1 MQIHE
6 LTQHSLNEGFMD
18 QLKSTTA
25 KAKGVVGSAIN
36 KIGQANDYV
45 NTKTAQAGNK
55 IMAANKALGKAMP
68 APLQRMTGDYGSS
81 AAGVAQGMEKK
92 GFGMQYQP
100 PSDNWRLKYR
110 ALKSDPAVT
119 QFSQAIADA
128 WPKFEKSQL
137 KTRSVP
143 TPVAAPPA
151 GTAPPTPVAA
161 PPAGTAP
168 PTQYAKV
175 GKDKLNPNDPADA
188 KIIAAMKS
196 QGYLEETGTPEEDRY
211 AETFVRWSDEKL
223 KTREKTTGETIDMD
237 DVRDISN
244 LNTQLIT
251 ALEKVVN
258 TRGTPEQNAAIF
270 QYCMLASAGV
280 QAVAQKIKNKNPRSN
295 SSVIASTM
303 KPAMQQKL
311 STLGVSPMQQAQIGK
326 VLQTNGDKT
335 FRETGNAQVD
345 AFLMT
350 LGMTP
355 I

>member
-6 LTQHSLNEGFMD
+6 LTQHPLNEGFMD
-18 QLKSTTA
+18 TLKSTTA

-137 KTRSVP
+137 KTRSV
-143 TPVAAPPA
+143 
-151 GTAPPTPVAA
+151 PTPVAA

-335 FRETGNAQVD
+335 FRETGNALVD

>member
-1 MQIHE
+1 M
-6 LTQHSLNEGFMD
+6 NEGFMD
-18 QLKSTTA
+18 KLKSTVAQAQGT
-25 KAKGVVGSAIN
+25 VGNAIS
-36 KIGQANDYV
+36 KYGQAKDYV
-45 NTKTAQAGNK
+45 GAQVSQAGNK
-55 IMAANKALGKAMP
+55 IMAANKAAGKAMP
-68 APLQRMTGDYGSS
+68 AALQRMTGDYSSS

-110 ALKSDPAVT
+110 TIKTDPAVT
-119 QFSQAIADA
+119 QFAKAIADA

-137 KTRSVP
+137 KTRPVP
-143 TPVAAPPA
+143 TPGAALPA
-151 GTAPPTPVAA
+151 GTT
-161 PPAGTAP
+161 P

-258 TRGTPEQNAAIF
+258 TRGTPEQNAAIV

-280 QAVAQKIKNKNPRSN
+280 QAVAQGIKNKNPRSQ
-295 SSVIASTM
+295 SSVMAASI

-311 STLGVSPMQQAQIGK
+311 NALGVNPKQQEQIGK

-345 AFLMT
+345 AVLMAF
-350 LGMTP
+350 GMTP